1 MKTRKGYSLRT
12 LGKEYILVAD
22 GFEAVDFSRM
32 VSMNESAAFLWKA
45 IEDKDFDADTLA
57 RLLMEEY
64 GIEREVADKDVAALL
79 QAWREANIII

>member
-45 IEDKDFDADTLA
+45 IEDKDFDVDTLA
-57 RLLMEEY
+57 GLLMEEY
-64 GIEREVADKDVAALL
+64 GIEREVANKDVSALL